1 MIIIE
6 KFLRISG
13 IYEEIECYTLC
24 WKYYRRF
31 QNGVGWYI
39 WIKKKIPDYRT
50 ITGRLQD
57 ENRTKPGRILVFEYI
72 ITNQCPTLF

>member
-1 MIIIE
+1 VILIIQ
-6 KFLRISG
+6 
-13 IYEEIECYTLC
+13 IYKNRKKKYTIFN
-24 WKYYRRF
+24 YHHF

-50 ITGRLQD
+50 IIGRLQD
-57 ENRTKPGRILVFEYI
+57 ENRTKSERILVFEYI

>member
-1 MIIIE
+1 MVVR
-6 KFLRISG
+6 FLQINSG
-13 IYEEIECYTLC
+13 TCLSQRKTFEIYTLSIIANLSI
-24 WKYYRRF
+24 YRRF

-57 ENRTKPGRILVFEYI
+57 ENRT
-72 ITNQCPTLF
+72 